1 MEAKTNSVALV
12 ETLGIRV
19 TAAERK
25 AFELRAEKDGLSLSE
40 WCRRALFAS
49 AKVSTE
55 TRLLLSEIIAA
66 RRMITS
72 IQITVAAGKP
82 LDDKTL
88 KDGAKHVDSLK
99 LSLADERIADYFAKT
114 ATEAEDEDEERE
126 NSEDEETD
134 ETEEDATA

>member
-66 RRMITS
+66 RRIITS
-72 IQITVAAGKP
+72 IQIIVAAGKP

-88 KDGAKHVDSLK
+88 KEGAKHVDSLK

-114 ATEAEDEDEERE
+114 VTKAPDEEM
-126 NSEDEETD
+126 D
-134 ETEEDATA
+134 ETEDDATA